1 MRETDLVNNNGLL
14 SFRYP
19 VYALYTSREFPL
31 PQTLIAPFWADVDT
45 RNGAGTVYFRET
57 TDCAIM
63 SKVAQDVQLAFP
75 EQLSFT
81 ATSVVIVTWYRVGY
95 FNLNSDELNTFQ
107 CVLATDGSRSY
118 VLFLYLDDGINWIT
132 GDASGGV
139 DGFNGTEA
147 YVGFNSGGPNS
158 TYFAVE
164 GSGTPEVVDIETTS
178 NVDVEGLWIFQVSG
192 DNIITAGCGIP
203 DQLNV
208 NETILSY
215 NSTFIN
221 STATYSCE
229 DGYSLVGDAVRT
241 CLSSGKWS
249 GNPPDC
255 RQIVNC
261 SELMVEPNEG
271 LSVSYSSN
279 TPYNITVTYS
289 CEDGYSLVGVT
300 VRTCLSSGNWS
311 GNPPYCQIVNCSEL
325 MVESNEGL
333 SVSYS
338 SNTKHYNSTATY
350 SCEDGYSLVGDAG
363 RTCLSSGNW
372 SGDTPYC
379 QFGLIVMSSNGINR
393 IAVIVIPVV
402 IVTVVL
408 GLLVVLIVIFYA
420 CTIKKR
426 KKMKP
431 VTNEDTRCIAFKN
444 CSSYQL
450 EEIPSD
456 YINQLSKHVIS
467 GSSLKIQ
474 ETVGRGEFGIVYRG
488 LISVK
493 NDIPQA
499 IAAKTLRSFYSKS
512 DIDSLLDECIIM
524 MSFDNLNVLPLI
536 GVCLDLGPAPYII
549 MPFMSRG
556 SLLSYLKKERPN
568 LTVADT
574 SEEDIILNVRKQLL
588 SICLQVGNGMCYL
601 ASQRFIHR
609 DLAARNCMIDDDG
622 IIKVADFGLS
632 EDIYSQNYFRQLE
645 GSKDSSSSPVKL
657 PLKWMALE
665 SIHDGL
671 FSEKSDVWS
680 YGVLCWEVFSLGRVP
695 YPGLDPVGVV
705 ELLNTGGRLYTPNNE
720 ACSKEIYSLMT
731 SCWSESPDDRPVFSD
746 LVSSINTLIEP
757 LAGYL
762 DFTDINFCLEND
774 IKV

>member
-1 MRETDLVNNNGLL
+1 MGGFYRTRNDPNGVKSTVNNNGLL

-379 QFGLIVMSSNGINR
+379 QFGLIVMSSNGIN
-393 IAVIVIPVV
+393 
-402 IVTVVL
+402 
-408 GLLVVLIVIFYA
+408 
-420 CTIKKR
+420 
-426 KKMKP
+426 
-431 VTNEDTRCIAFKN
+431 

-601 ASQRFIHR
+601 ASQKFIHR
-609 DLAARNCMIDDDG
+609 DLAARNCI
-622 IIKVADFGLS
+622 
-632 EDIYSQNYFRQLE
+632 QLE
-645 GSKDSSSSPVKL
+645 DDNNSSPVKL

-695 YPGLDPVGVV
+695 YPGLDPMGIV
-705 ELLNTGGRLYTPNNE
+705 ELLNTGGRLHTPNNE
-720 ACSKEIYSLMT
+720 ACSNEIYSLMN

-746 LVSSINTLIEP
+746 LVSSINALIEP

-762 DFTDINFCLEND
+762 DFTDINFCLDND